1 MQRNAI
7 MAELADEIFIAYA
20 LQNGNIEKLV
30 RKNLTIKK
38 KISTFDISENKFLVK
53 EGVKKYFQNKLIIN

>member
-53 EGVKKYFQNKLIIN
+53 EGVKKYF